1 MLLKEIC
8 TPEVAQCPA
17 ETSVLAAARLMR
29 QRHVGDLVVIESAD
43 DGQRPIGLVTDR
55 DIVIEVLAEERDPAQ
70 VAVRS
75 IMRTPVVLARASE
88 DLSQAIERMTTHGVR
103 RVPVVDEH
111 ERLVGILTLDDVLKE
126 FASAAEAIAEVI
138 SRGQNHEHRLRR

>member
-1 MLLKEIC
+1 
-8 TPEVAQCPA
+8 
-17 ETSVLAAARLMR
+17 
-29 QRHVGDLVVIESAD
+29 
-43 DGQRPIGLVTDR
+43 
-55 DIVIEVLAEERDPAQ
+55 
-70 VAVRS
+70 
-75 IMRTPVVLARASE
+75 
-88 DLSQAIERMTTHGVR
+88 MTTHGVR